1 MSLFDKIRIRLNEV
15 KKEPPIESGSIDPAN
30 QQGSFRKNERN
41 KKKIMRKLEPKGP
54 KQGELN
60 LGNTKTTN
68 TPLSTKRTLKG
79 RPLGSKTKPKG
90 KTYKQLTT
98 SSELKRQRKDIQKN
112 FKTKQPVSDLKK
124 AKKYAKGEY
133 PKIGGGGLKPQIKK
147 PVKGTTPVKIGTQG
161 ELKFDNVGN
170 TKKGSGAPL
179 KKVIIYKKSL

>member
-15 KKEPPIESGSIDPAN
+15 KKEPPIESGSVDPAN
-30 QQGSFRKNERN
+30 QQGAFRKNERN

-68 TPLSTKRTLKG
+68 TPISTKRTLKG

-90 KTYKQLTT
+90 ETYKQLTT
-98 SSELKRQRKDIQKN
+98 GGERQKQRKIIKKE
-112 FKTKQPVSDLKK
+112 FKKQQPISDLKK

-133 PKIGGGGLKPQIKK
+133 PKIGGGGLKPDIKK
-147 PVKGTTPVKIGTQG
+147 PVKGTTPVKIRTQG

>member
-68 TPLSTKRTLKG
+68 TPISTKRTLKG

-90 KTYKQLTT
+90 ETYKQLTT
-98 SSELKRQRKDIQKN
+98 GSERQRQRKDIKKN
-112 FKTKQPVSDLKK
+112 FKTQQPISDLKK
-124 AKKYAKGEY
+124 AKKYARGEY
-133 PKIGGGGLKPQIKK
+133 PQIKIKGGENVSGGLKPDIKK
-147 PVKGTTPVKIGTQG
+147 PNKGTTPVKV
-161 ELKFDNVGN
+161 DV
-170 TKKGSGAPL
+170 KKPINKL
-179 KKVIIYKKSL
+179 RYK